1 MRELTW
7 AGGVAFACLVV
18 YVFSWSTSISL
29 VDAGLFHLVCQDNGI
44 AHPPGYPLATLLC
57 HPFMS
62 LPLPGT
68 LPGNLFSTLF
78 GFATLVVF
86 FYVART
92 LTLEPL
98 WAALA
103 TFSLGLALSF
113 WSQSIVIEV
122 YTLNTFLFALAFLGT
137 LRYLASGR
145 DGWLIGAFLA
155 FAFALS
161 NHWPIIM
168 LSALAFLPLLA
179 ADLPKV
185 RAVFARPGLVLTMVA
200 CLLLGLSPYLL
211 ILLKPFGGTSMI
223 GNVSDFADLWR
234 LVSRQTYGDSVIESV
249 RGSQEYL
256 LWLPVASI
264 GQLGALAWVLVPVGA
279 YASFRQLPS
288 RFALSLMVLWLAN
301 VSLLPLLSNY
311 VFDESLR
318 ALYVTWTLVGLFSCA
333 IWLSLGLRL
342 LLSNYAS
349 IQSVA
354 VIAVIAAIGMQ
365 NLSRLGARDAA
376 WVEEYNRLML
386 ASLKEDAV
394 LFVAGDVQTGPVGYL
409 HHVQGVR
416 PDIEVRHEHNI
427 LFANRLVEPD
437 LPSAVQQEAIAR
449 FLDHTERPVY
459 SISGLGRPSVDY
471 GLYYELADKNGFS
484 FLPELDLFMSHLI
497 PVLEADLIR
506 EPFIRLYLHKIV
518 YDYARAVIGESIF
531 RSGFDEPARKRLLLV
546 VSTLQGKIWTLHH
559 LLRGDNEINL
569 EQLRSLIEA
578 GEAQV
583 LESPVETGA
592 GEFLRLAADA
602 YQEHLG
608 DPDKAANHYGWAR
621 TFDIRGETCRH
632 LETSSRPD
640 LAPGLGC

>member
-1 MRELTW
+1 MRELPW

-18 YVFSWSTSISL
+18 YVFSWSGSISL

-68 LPGNLFSTLF
+68 IPGNLFSALF

-86 FYVART
+86 FYLARVF
-92 LTLEPL
+92 TLEPL

-103 TFSLGLALSF
+103 TFSLGLASSF

-122 YTLNTFLFALAFLGT
+122 YTLNTFLFAFAFLGT
-137 LRYLASGR
+137 LRYLDSGR
-145 DGWLIGAFLA
+145 DAWLVGAVLA

-161 NHWPIIM
+161 NHWPLIV
-168 LSALAFLPLLA
+168 LSALAFLPLLL
-179 ADLPKV
+179 ADLAKV
-185 RAVFARPGLVLTMVA
+185 RAVLVRPILLLTLVA

-211 ILLKPFGGTSMI
+211 ILLKPVGVTSMI
-223 GNVSDFADLWR
+223 GNVSDLADLWR

-256 LWLPVASI
+256 LWLPMASI
-264 GQLGALAWVLVPVGA
+264 GQLGALAWVLVPLGV
-279 YASFRQLPS
+279 YASFRQLPM
-288 RFALSLMVLWLAN
+288 RFAVSLMVLWLAN
-301 VSLLPLLSNY
+301 VTLLPLLSNY

-333 IWLSLGLRL
+333 IWLALGLRL
-342 LLSNYAS
+342 LLSKYPS
-349 IQSVA
+349 IQGVA
-354 VIAVIAAIGMQ
+354 AAAVIAAMASQ
-365 NLSRLGARDAA
+365 NFSRLGAQDAI
-376 WVEEYNRLML
+376 WVEDYNRLML

-394 LFVAGDVQTGPVGYL
+394 LFVAGDVQTGPAAYL

-416 PDIEVRHEHNI
+416 LDIEVRHQHNI

-437 LPSAVQQEAIAR
+437 LPSAVQEEAIAR
-449 FLDHTERPVY
+449 FVDHTRRPLY
-459 SISGLGRPSVDY
+459 SVSGLGRPSIDY
-471 GLYYELADKNGFS
+471 GLYFELADDEGYG
-484 FLPELDLFMSHLI
+484 FLPELDAYMSRLI
-497 PVLEADLIR
+497 PVLEADAIR

-518 YDYARAVIGESIF
+518 YDYSRAVIGDSIV
-531 RSGFDEPARKRLLLV
+531 RSDFDEVARDRLLLV

-559 LLRGDNEINL
+559 LLRGNNEINL
-569 EQLRSLIEA
+569 EQLRSMIEA
-578 GEAQV
+578 GESQV
-583 LESPVETGA
+583 LGSPVETGA

-602 YQEHLG
+602 YQDHLG
-608 DPDKAANHYGWAR
+608 EPDKAANHYGWAR
-621 TFDIRGETCRH
+621 TYDTRDETCRH
-632 LETSSRPD
+632 LEALSRQD
-640 LAPGLGC
+640 LLADLGC